1 MRKSTAGRDEGSLRG
16 SGHKFEKHERAEG
29 WVDLATLGF
38 IVALGL
44 VMVVGLLT
52 ASGSVTW

>member
-1 MRKSTAGRDEGSLRG
+1 MVPKVAHKDGRAVKGE
-16 SGHKFEKHERAEG
+16 GHKFEKHERAEG

-44 VMVVGLLT
+44 AMLVGLVT